1 MALLPGSPEAVR
13 ADSLIDQLA
22 EYGITYITGGQ
33 GAGNHLDTNSRPHAN
48 NPAAVRLFAELS
60 DAPAVRV
67 ADAMVALLLRHP
79 ELAPQAREVLNSLE
93 PWHPQYRLFLA
104 RFLAAAA
111 LQRIWRFVLDIYRG
125 SQAIIDV
132 ADLCRMLDLPNAEQ
146 DHGEALLAAVS
157 RWLDPTETTDWA
169 GGWENAAAQLL
180 SDLRFEPAHAG

>member
-33 GAGNHLDTNSRPHAN
+33 GAGNQLDTNSRPHAN

-60 DAPAVRV
+60 DAPAVR
-67 ADAMVALLLRHP
+67 
-79 ELAPQAREVLNSLE
+79 
-93 PWHPQYRLFLA
+93 
-104 RFLAAAA
+104 
-111 LQRIWRFVLDIYRG
+111 
-125 SQAIIDV
+125 V